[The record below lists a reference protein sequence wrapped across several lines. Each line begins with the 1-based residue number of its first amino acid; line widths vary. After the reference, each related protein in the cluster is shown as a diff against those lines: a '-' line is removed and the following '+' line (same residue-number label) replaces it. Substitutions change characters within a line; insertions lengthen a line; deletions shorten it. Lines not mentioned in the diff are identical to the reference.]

1 MGSRRDCTWILGLP
15 GFRVLSLE
23 SDGEGADSRLTIRL
37 ERRGLRRYVCSGCG
51 GRTGRVRSTRDRT
64 WDDVPWA
71 SHPVTLVYPQRRVR
85 CRRCGIRTERLEFAD
100 PKARVTRRLRQQIGL
115 DCQSMPTSH
124 AAVRHGVSWS
134 KARRAERAFL
144 AEWDRTRPRKR
155 PRHIGL
161 DEIHRGKG
169 QRFWTV
175 LSDIVHGEVI
185 GLRQDRSEAAAT
197 ALLTEELTGRQ
208 RAAITAACTDM
219 HRPYLNAV
227 ATVLPHAEIV
237 FDKFHVLQHASAA
250 LDDVRRQEF
259 FRAGAVMREHGR
271 GKRWLLLRRWKTVRG
286 SKRVELQTLF
296 AANRRLFKAYVL
308 REQLDRLWT
317 YTTRPGVLN
326 FVLGW
331 IRALRWQRLPEMERL
346 GDFLFRHIEGIA
358 AYCDHPVRFGVV
370 ESINTTIKAV
380 LRRARGMRDEQMLL
394 LKLKWTTAHPIR
406 SARDLARFLSP
417 QGLDSNRWRTEKG
430 RWPRDHRPSYF

>member
-1 MGSRRDCTWILGLP
+1 MGSGRDCTWILGLS
-15 GFRVLSLE
+15 GFRVVTTE
-23 SDGEGADSRLTIRL
+23 SDGEASDSRLTIRV
-37 ERRGLRRYVCSGCG
+37 ERRGIRRYMCSGCG
-51 GRTGRVRSTRDRT
+51 VGTGLVRSARDRT
-64 WDDVPWA
+64 WDDIPWA
-71 SHPVTLVYPQRRVR
+71 SHRVTLVYAQRRVR
-85 CRRCGIRTERLEFAD
+85 CRRCGIRTERIDFAT

-134 KARRAERAFL
+134 KARRAELAFL
-144 AEWDRTRPRKR
+144 TEWDRLRPKRR
-155 PRHIGL
+155 PRHLGL
-161 DEIHRGKG
+161 DEIQRGKG

-185 GLRQDRSEAAAT
+185 GLRQDRTETTAT
-197 ALLTEELTGRQ
+197 TLLTTDLTPRQ
-208 RAAITAACTDM
+208 RAAVTAVCTDM

-227 ATVLPHAEIV
+227 AAAMSQAEVV

-250 LDDVRRQEF
+250 LDVVRRQEF

-286 SKRVELQTLF
+286 SKRQELRTLF

-317 YTTRPGVLN
+317 YKIRPGVLN
-326 FVLGW
+326 FVLSW
-331 IRALRWQRLPEMERL
+331 IQALRWQRLPEMERL
-346 GDFLFRHIEGIA
+346 GDFLFRHIDGIA

-370 ESINTTIKAV
+370 ESVNTTIKSV
-380 LRRARGMRDEQMLL
+380 LRRARGMRDERMLL
-394 LKLKWTTAHPIR
+394 LKLKWATVHPIR
-406 SARDLARFLSP
+406 SSRDLARFMTVQP
-417 QGLDSNRWRTEKG
+417 MYSNR
-430 RWPRDHRPSYF
+430 

>member
-1 MGSRRDCTWILGLP
+1 M
-15 GFRVLSLE
+15 E
-23 SDGEGADSRLTIRL
+23 SRLRGHL
-37 ERRGLRRYVCSGCG
+37 ERRGQRYPCSGCG
-51 GRTGRVRSTRDRT
+51 RRTARVRSKKERT
-64 WDDVPWA
+64 WDDLPWA
-71 SHPVTLVYPQRRVR
+71 AHPVTLVYQQRRVC
-85 CRRCGIRTERLEFAD
+85 CRRCGIRTERIEFAD
-100 PKARVTRRLRQQIGL
+100 AKARVTRRLRQQIGV

-124 AAVRHGVSWS
+124 AAVRHGVSWG
-134 KARRAERAFL
+134 KARRAEKAFL
-144 AEWDRTRPRKR
+144 AEWDRTRPKR
-155 PRHIGL
+155 QPRHIGL
-161 DEIHRGKG
+161 DEIQRGKG

-175 LSDIVHGEVI
+175 LSDVVHGEVM
-185 GLRQDRSEAAAT
+185 GLRQERTEAAAT
-197 ALLTEELTGRQ
+197 ARLTEELAGRQ

-227 ATVLPHAEIV
+227 CAVLTHAEVV

-317 YTTRPGVLN
+317 YKIRLGVLN

-346 GDFLFRHIEGIA
+346 GEFLLSPYRRHR
-358 AYCDHPVRFGVV
+358 C
-370 ESINTTIKAV
+370 V
-380 LRRARGMRDEQMLL
+380 LRSSCTVRGRGIDQHHDQSGTPPRERD
-394 LKLKWTTAHPIR
+394 A
-406 SARDLARFLSP
+406 
-417 QGLDSNRWRTEKG
+417 G
-430 RWPRDHRPSYF
+430 